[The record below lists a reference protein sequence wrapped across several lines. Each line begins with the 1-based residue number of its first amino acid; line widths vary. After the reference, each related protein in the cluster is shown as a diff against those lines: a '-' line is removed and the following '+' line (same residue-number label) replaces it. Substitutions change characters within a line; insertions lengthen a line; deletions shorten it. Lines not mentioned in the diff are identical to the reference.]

1 MSADKKIASYKRTRL
16 LIDIAM
22 TIILP
27 MLMAYSLVGEM
38 IHEIIGTMMLVLFV
52 IHHVMNRKWYPALF
66 KGRYDGLR
74 IFRTCLDA
82 VLLAIMLIQ
91 PISGILMSKYLYT
104 FIVVPGI
111 AATVREMHLVIAYW
125 GFVLM
130 SVHAGMHLTILVS
143 KVKAWN
149 KGISKALFAVWIL
162 ISIYGVYAFIK
173 RAMPEYMFRRQLF
186 AFIDISESKLVFFAE
201 HAAVMLL
208 FMLLGF
214 IMTASDSKKIKRIC

>member
-1 MSADKKIASYKRTRL
+1 MSADKKSVSYKITRL

-82 VLLAIMLIQ
+82 ALLAIMLIQ

-201 HAAVMLL
+201 HASVMLV
-208 FMLLGF
+208 FMLFGF
-214 IMTASDSKKIKRIC
+214 MMEASVLKKIKRI